1 MVMRQGYSADLN
13 GLGLNTGPVHQV
25 GGRGMD
31 KVGGKLCSNN
41 SIKVGLIWGKKDRL
55 HLSCEV
61 EECQR
66 EYERTKY
73 RVIKIHDTWQK

>member
-1 MVMRQGYSADLN
+1 MVMRQGCSAGLN

-31 KVGGKLCSNN
+31 KVGGKQCSNN
-41 SIKVGLIWGKKDRL
+41 SKVGSIRGKKDRL

-61 EECQR
+61 EE
-66 EYERTKY
+66 
-73 RVIKIHDTWQK
+73 